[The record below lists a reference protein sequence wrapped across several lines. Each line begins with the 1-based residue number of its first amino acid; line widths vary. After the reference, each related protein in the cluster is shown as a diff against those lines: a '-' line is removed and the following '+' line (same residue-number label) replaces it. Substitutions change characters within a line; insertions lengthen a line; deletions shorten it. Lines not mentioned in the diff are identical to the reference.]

1 MGQKYVIIINNNNPV
16 PLRHVIEIKDSYNE
30 EEFKSWYYNIYF
42 KLNGDEFI
50 YCDSH
55 KNMINFLER
64 LYSHEEN

>member
-1 MGQKYVIIINNNNPV
+1 MKGEYVIVINRNSPV
-16 PLRHVIEIKDSYNE
+16 PLRHVIEMKTHMNE
-30 EEFKSWYYNIYF
+30 EEFKNWYYNIYF

-50 YCDSH
+50 YCNSH